1 MPKINLLPQ
10 ERNEAAARR
19 RGIALAVFVALVY
32 LAALALVF
40 VMLKGRETA
49 AEEDLAA
56 QQQRNQLLEAEI
68 ASLEPY
74 AELRREYENGVALVQ
89 EALAADVAWGRVLGD
104 FGRMIPQGVWLENL
118 TISAEAPDAEAE
130 SATNAPLAFGSLS
143 MNGQGFGY
151 ADVSNWLVT
160 LDSPDWDDVGAAWA
174 SNVTLSEGT
183 ESTPAVGEEPAT
195 IGTPDLVAWTITGLL
210 GENSLTDR
218 IETRIPEVEE

>member
-19 RGIALAVFVALVY
+19 RSVAMALFVALVY
-32 LAALALVF
+32 LSALALVF

-56 QQQRNQLLEAEI
+56 QLQRNELLRAEV

-74 AELRREYENGVALVQ
+74 AELRREYEDGVDLIR
-89 EALAADVAWGRVLGD
+89 EALSGDVAWGRVLGD

-118 TISAEAPDAEAE
+118 TIQAEAPDEE
-130 SATNAPLAFGSLS
+130 SLEGAGPMPYGSLS
-143 MNGQGFGY
+143 MSGQGFGY
-151 ADVSNWLVT
+151 ADVATWLVT

-174 SNVTLSEGT
+174 SNVTLSEG
-183 ESTPAVGEEPAT
+183 EAPTPAVGEDP
-195 IGTPDLVAWTITGLL
+195 GSPGSPDLVGWTITGLL
-210 GENSLTDR
+210 GENALTDR
-218 IETRIPEVEE
+218 LETRIPEVEE